1 MYVSMYDSNALV
13 LFMINT
19 YTYICMN
26 VSLLLSFLRIAES
39 VYVGPILVIT
49 HTAYVVEVSPS
60 PSPRHEQTHI
70 HILHK
75 ATRIR
80 EGVDP

>member
-1 MYVSMYDSNALV
+1 
-13 LFMINT
+13 
-19 YTYICMN
+19 MN

-39 VYVGPILVIT
+39 VYGGPILVIT
-49 HTAYVVEVSPS
+49 HTAYVVKVSPS
-60 PSPRHEQTHI
+60 LSSPRHEHTHI